1 MQMKTRVVGMLAVS
15 GAAVALMGAPAF
27 ASTGPVTSGNDSI
40 LSGNQVIAPISIPV
54 DACGNAIA
62 ILGVAN
68 ASCEGGAS
76 VNGPLLG
83 WGW

>member
-1 MQMKTRVVGMLAVS
+1 VQMKTRVVGMLAVS

-27 ASTGPVTSGNDSI
+27 ASSGPVTSGNGSI

-54 DACGNAIA
+54 DACGNA
-62 ILGVAN
+62 VAN